1 MTCPKCQH
9 VNPDGAKECA
19 QCGVIFSKWKD
30 DWSRPAPAW
39 PAEPPQAPVAPPRNT
54 SSRVKAIGL
63 VGAAAG
69 WFWFL
74 FWAPGGLPVAA
85 NAYHD
90 ADNGFALVVPEGWK
104 TGKTRDC
111 KSFSAGINPASACVV
126 LTISRDVDNGE
137 PGPSI
142 QVMVAPTSLFTS
154 GWHGSVRITE
164 ALKPTLAEAIQ
175 KGIAGTLPG
184 YSSDASE
191 IISVDNINAMRAHG
205 SAIVQRPPVMTTN
218 KAGTL
223 PYFTSMPEVH
233 VSMISVLV
241 PGGSRMYLLAGAS
254 QSEDER
260 SLAGPFDAIVQSF
273 RITHDRAT
281 PFQLFGGLAGSIP
294 GDAILGALVGVTL
307 MLLKL

>member
-1 MTCPKCQH
+1 M
-9 VNPDGAKECA
+9 
-19 QCGVIFSKWKD
+19 
-30 DWSRPAPAW
+30 
-39 PAEPPQAPVAPPRNT
+39 
-54 SSRVKAIGL
+54 
-63 VGAAAG
+63 GAAAG

-85 NAYHD
+85 DAYRD

-111 KSFSAGINPASACVV
+111 KSFSAGVNPASACVV
-126 LTISRDVDNGE
+126 LTISRDVDNGQ

-142 QVMVAPTSLFTS
+142 QIMVAPTSLFTS
-154 GWHGSVRITE
+154 GWHGSIRITE
-164 ALKPTLAEAIQ
+164 AVKSMLAEAIQ

-184 YSSDASE
+184 YTSDASG
-191 IISVDNINAMRAHG
+191 IIPVDNINAMRVHG

-218 KAGTL
+218 KAAPL
-223 PYFTSMPEVH
+223 PYFTSMPEAH

-241 PGGSRMYLLAGAS
+241 PGGSRIYLLAGAS

-260 SLAGPFDAIVQSF
+260 ALAGPFDAIVQSF
-273 RITHDRAT
+273 RITHDRGT
-281 PFQLFGGLAGSIP
+281 PFQLFGGLGGSNP

-307 MLLKL
+307 LLLKL